1 MSIVEKS
8 LQDSEDALAVHVVEI
23 APDIKLTRV
32 GVMVYLVL
40 KSKVLDASTCTQLV
54 NVIEYCL
61 AEREKRLV
69 VDLANVKTLNSV
81 SLGAILD
88 GAEKIIREGGWIKLA
103 NINSVIRDIIDM
115 AGVSDYVAQL
125 NPPDNKSTSVF
136 LPQSIIEKRM
146 LGDEL
151 LHQQLITKE
160 QLNKAL
166 EIQATSDKRIGQI
179 LVEHK
184 WIKEKQLLPVLAQQL
199 QVPYVKLGPQLYDPA
214 ILKIISKEKAS
225 QLCVF
230 PLFKVRDVLLFA
242 TPSPLSIPVN
252 DEIEDLTGCKIK
264 ALLASRSDVMQM
276 INEAYE
282 GNNNDLGLG
291 MFDAVD
297 DDFKVVDNIIPDDYS
312 LIDEMAEGS
321 PVVNMVNS
329 VIQRA
334 IRDGAS
340 DIHIEPARTL
350 SRIRLRIDGVLYESA
365 TLSLE
370 LHPSIVSRLKVMA
383 NLDIAERRL
392 PQDGRIQVRTRGKQV
407 DLRFSSLPGLFG
419 EKIVLR
425 VLDKNQSLLDLNK
438 LGMREQNLGAYKRLL
453 SKSFGL
459 ILATGPTG
467 SGKTTSLYA
476 ALNYLNSIEKN
487 IVTIE
492 DPVEYQMDIIT
503 QNAVKE
509 NIGLTFDSI
518 LRHVLR
524 QDPDI
529 IMVGEIRDRETA
541 EIAVQAALT
550 GHLVLSTLHT
560 NHAIGAISRM
570 IDMGVEPY
578 LLSTAL
584 IGVVGQRLVR
594 TVCPACKTSSIASPE
609 ILQRY
614 GWDDRKGMKLVQGR
628 GCEECY
634 DSGYKG
640 RIGIHEVLEADAQL
654 QDLITGNPSRDDL
667 ENYMRVS
674 DHQSL
679 FKDGMER
686 VAEGFTTIEEVSRV
700 VNT

>member
-1 MSIVEKS
+1 MDEESNLTDGETDKS
-8 LQDSEDALAVHVVEI
+8 PGILRSRIGIMTYLALQYS
-23 APDIKLTRV
+23 
-32 GVMVYLVL
+32 
-40 KSKVLDASTCTQLV
+40 VLDKAACKQLGE
-54 NVIEYCL
+54 VIDQCL
-61 AEREKRLV
+61 QEREKRIV
-69 VDLANVKTLNSV
+69 IDLANARTLNSI

-88 GAEKIIREGGWIKLA
+88 AVEKIIREGGWLKVA
-103 NINSVIRDIIDM
+103 NVNPNVRDILDI
-115 AGVSDYVAQL
+115 AGVSDYVATL
-125 NPPDNKSTSVF
+125 NPPEEKSGSVF
-136 LPQSIIEKRM
+136 LPGAMLEKRR

-151 LHQQLITKE
+151 VSRKLITEKHLE
-160 QLNKAL
+160 QAL
-166 EIQATSDKRIGQI
+166 AMQGKSGKRIGQI
-179 LVEHK
+179 LIEQN
-184 WIKEKQLLPVLAQQL
+184 WIKENDLLPVLAQQL
-199 QVPYVKLGPQLYDPA
+199 QVPYLKMNSQLYDPA
-214 ILKIISKEKAS
+214 VINIIDRNKAS

-230 PLFKVRDVLLFA
+230 PLFKIRDVLLIA

-252 DEIEDLTGCKIK
+252 DEIEDRTGCKIK
-264 ALLASRSDVMQM
+264 AILASRKDVMQT
-276 INEAYE
+276 INEAYS
-282 GNNNDLGLG
+282 GDQHDFGADL
-291 MFDAVD
+291 FEAVEE
-297 DDFKVVDNIIPDDYS
+297 DFQVVENVTPDDYS
-312 LIDEMAEGS
+312 RIDEMAEGS
-321 PVVNMVNS
+321 PVINMVNS

-340 DIHIEPARTL
+340 DIHIEPARNM
-350 SRIRLRIDGVLYESA
+350 SRIRLRIDGVLYEFT
-365 TLSLE
+365 TLNPE
-370 LHPSIVSRLKVMA
+370 LHASIVSRLKVMA

-392 PQDGRIQVRTRGKQV
+392 PQDGRIQVHTRGKQV

-438 LGMREQNLGAYKRLL
+438 LGMVDHNLEAYKRLL

-492 DPVEYQMDIIT
+492 EPVEYQMEIIN
-503 QNAVKE
+503 QNEVKE
-509 NIGLTFDSI
+509 NIGLTFDAI
-518 LRHVLR
+518 LKHVLR

-578 LLSTAL
+578 LLSSAL
-584 IGVVGQRLVR
+584 IGVLGQRLVR
-594 TVCPACKTSSIASPE
+594 TVCPSCKTSYIASPE
-609 ILQRY
+609 VLQRY
-614 GWDDRKGMKLVQGR
+614 GWADRKGMKLVQGR

-640 RIGIHEVLEADAQL
+640 RIGIHEVLEADARL
-654 QDLITGNPSRDDL
+654 QDLITGNPSRDEL
-667 ENYMRVS
+667 EHYMEIS
-674 DHQSL
+674 KHQSL
-679 FKDGMER
+679 FEDGLER
-686 VAEGFTTIEEVSRV
+686 VASGYTTIEEVSRV
-700 VNT
+700 VNV